1 MRREGIGNPHFTSS
15 TLFSTLHAP
24 ERFQRRLLDVGI
36 TFVQIGITLRC
47 YWSLEGKWTDGQG
60 VDCWPLAVLP
70 LAHCTKNKTLLLHK
84 QLREAVK
91 TSIWFACLL

>member
-36 TFVQIGITLRC
+36 TFVQIGITRRC
-47 YWSLEGKWTDGQG
+47 YWSLEGKRTEGQG
-60 VDCWPLAVLP
+60 LDCWPLAVLP
-70 LAHCTKNKTLLLHK
+70 LAHCTKK
-84 QLREAVK
+84 QDSLV
-91 TSIWFACLL
+91 TFM